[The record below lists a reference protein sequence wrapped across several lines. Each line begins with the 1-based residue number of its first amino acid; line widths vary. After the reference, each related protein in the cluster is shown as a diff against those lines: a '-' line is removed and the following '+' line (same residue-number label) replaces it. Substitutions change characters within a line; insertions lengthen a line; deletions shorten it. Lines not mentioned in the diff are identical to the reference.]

1 MFENKK
7 NCYLRAFE
15 PEDYEIVY
23 KWRNNPEFSALTAGN
38 VDFVSSEKEKQWVKE
53 KIFNDKTENFWVIC
67 DKETNEPVGFTSII
81 NIDFRNKNV
90 WMGEMAINK
99 ENLDKGYELSANAL
113 VLDFVF
119 NELGLNRIYTGY
131 IEENKFA
138 KEIFAKMGFTVEG
151 ITREDVY
158 KGGKF
163 HDVVIVSLLEKEYRN
178 QKT

>member
-99 ENLDKGYELSANAL
+99 ENLDKGYELS
-113 VLDFVF
+113 
-119 NELGLNRIYTGY
+119 
-131 IEENKFA
+131 